1 MNAEEKILSAET
13 ESRIKRFKFAL
24 SLARRAG
31 KALCGTPLVCDA
43 IRAGSLEFVIIS
55 ASASEN
61 SKKRVSNCAT
71 HYNVKIL
78 YTELT
83 PEALVRLEDRDSR
96 TLLQGNGGGHHPG
109 RPTAHNGNIKALC
122 RHRIHPKGA
131 PYAQSDP

>member
-71 HYNVKIL
+71 HYKVKIL

-83 PEALVRLEDRDSR
+83 PEALGAAVGKA
-96 TLLQGNGGGHHPG
+96 TLACLGITDKNH
-109 RPTAHNGNIKALC
+109 AFNIERNL
-122 RHRIHPKGA
+122 
-131 PYAQSDP
+131 Y